1 MNSVVSTKLLDTELE
16 HDFTEAFGKVIYI
29 NRLHVTP
36 KDWTVISPTNTS
48 SMWKKVPKED
58 TEYLGQLVREG
69 CSFAYASLLQVCD
82 RNKIEWIHFSDEH
95 RKIRGLTLFDDAW
108 AESNSDPYS

>member
-1 MNSVVSTKLLDTELE
+1 MNSAVSTKLLDTNSSRE
-16 HDFTEAFGKVIYI
+16 FTEALGKVIYI
-29 NRLHVTP
+29 NRMHVSP
-36 KDWTVISPTNTS
+36 ADWKWIAPNNAENA
-48 SMWKKVPKED
+48 WKKVPTED

-95 RKIRGLTLFDDAW
+95 RKIRGLTVFDDAW